1 MADIKQV
8 VAKNIIELR
17 KKNKMT
23 QNELA
28 EKLNYSDNA
37 VSRWERA
44 EVTPSIET
52 IEQIAE
58 VFNVPIA
65 SILEDNARTVSTAQD
80 KKQILN
86 KLAVILIFFSLVWLI
101 ATITF
106 AYGKIIFN
114 VNLWQVFAWAVP
126 ASCLVLYPF
135 NYYWGKY
142 IWKFVILS
150 VFQWTLLACFYL
162 QFLEYNMWLTFIIG
176 VPIQVAL
183 CIWAFIKPK
192 SMHRK

>member
-1 MADIKQV
+1 MADIKQII
-8 VAKNIIELR
+8 AKNIIDLR

-44 EVTPSIET
+44 EVTPSVET

-58 VFNVPIA
+58 VFNVPIC
-65 SILEDNARTVSTAQD
+65 SILEDNAGMVSTAEN

-101 ATITF
+101 ATIAF

-114 VNLWQVFAWAVP
+114 LNLWQIFVWAVP
-126 ASCLVLYPF
+126 A
-135 NYYWGKY
+135 
-142 IWKFVILS
+142 
-150 VFQWTLLACFYL
+150 
-162 QFLEYNMWLTFIIG
+162 
-176 VPIQVAL
+176 
-183 CIWAFIKPK
+183 
-192 SMHRK
+192 